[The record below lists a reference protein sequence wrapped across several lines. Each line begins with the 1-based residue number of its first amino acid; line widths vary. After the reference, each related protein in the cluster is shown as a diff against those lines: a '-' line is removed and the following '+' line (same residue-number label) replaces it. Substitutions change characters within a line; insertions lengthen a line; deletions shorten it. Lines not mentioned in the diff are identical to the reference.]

1 MRRAL
6 TIFAIWAA
14 GLGAA
19 GQFGKMSVAYPVLEF
34 VYSGRSADAYPAH
47 SAVAIGLILS
57 VVGMVGLVFGTTA
70 GLIVARIGAR
80 RALVAALAL
89 GAAISLVQASV
100 PPYPVML
107 ATRVLEGASHL
118 AIVVVGPTAIAGLAS
133 ARFQGA
139 AMTLWSSFFGV
150 AYAVLFW
157 LGPDLIAE
165 HGPGLLFSLHAGWMA
180 LLAGILWLLLRADDT
195 SAPHPRIGSLLA
207 AHRAIYV
214 SPWLAAPAMGFVCY
228 TVTYVAV
235 LTLLP
240 AQMGDIGSYIGV
252 AMPLVSI
259 AISLTLGVWLLG
271 RMAAVHLVQAG
282 YAAAILAA
290 FGLWVSW
297 GGPLAPVFALGIA
310 ASLGI
315 VQGASFA
322 ALAQLNP
329 DADDRAKAAGA
340 IAQLGNLGTTTGTPL
355 LVWAMEKAGPTGL
368 ALFLIGFSALGIVIH
383 ATQKRRRLVSAEL
396 RPLR

>member
-1 MRRAL
+1 MRRGL

-19 GQFGKMSVAYPVLEF
+19 GQFGKMSVAYPALEL
-34 VYSGRSADAYPAH
+34 VYSGQSAAGYPAQ

-89 GAAISLVQASV
+89 GAGISLVQAAF

-107 ATRVLEGASHL
+107 LTRVLEGASHL

-133 ARFQGA
+133 ARLQGA

-157 LGPDLIAE
+157 LGPDIMVE
-165 HGPGLLFSLHAGWMA
+165 QGPGALFILHAGWMA
-180 LLAGILWLLLRADDT
+180 LLAAILWFLLPQDGAGARHGRT
-195 SAPHPRIGSLLA
+195 ESLLD
-207 AHRAIYV
+207 AHRAIYA
-214 SPWLAAPAMGFVCY
+214 SPWLAAPATGFVCY

-240 AQMGDIGSYIGV
+240 AQMGDMGGFIGV

-259 AISLTLGVWLLG
+259 VVSLTLGVWLLG
-271 RMAAVHLVQAG
+271 RMSAVQLVQAG
-282 YAAAILAA
+282 FAAAILAA
-290 FGLWVSW
+290 FGLWLAW
-297 GGPLAPVFALGIA
+297 GGALAVGFALGIA

-329 DADDRAKAAGA
+329 EAEDRAKAAGA
-340 IAQLGNLGTTTGTPL
+340 IAQLGNLGTTSGTPL
-355 LVWAMEKAGPTGL
+355 LVWAMEKAGHTGL
-368 ALFLIGFSALGIVIH
+368 ALFLIGFSGLGIVIH
-383 ATQKRRRLVSAEL
+383 AAQHRRRINAEP
-396 RPLR
+396 RPLH